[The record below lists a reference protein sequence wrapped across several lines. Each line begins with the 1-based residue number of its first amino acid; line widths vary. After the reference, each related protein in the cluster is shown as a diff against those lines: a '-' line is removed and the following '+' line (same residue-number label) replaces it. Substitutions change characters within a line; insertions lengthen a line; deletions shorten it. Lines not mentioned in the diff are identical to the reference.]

1 MNKLL
6 IIFLVLSKISA
17 NEISQSLVKNNNEN
31 SFITQYEYGKMLYKN
46 PRGISC
52 VKCHAKDAK
61 GKLIS
66 RFTHKT
72 RKNKYEC
79 IVRSTDITTV
89 SRVDFVR
96 KLDSSLKNKRIKFE
110 KYQVC
115 EKLIYGNTMP
125 KYFLTKNEMNS
136 IHYYITHIKKKN
148 E

>member
-1 MNKLL
+1 MKKLL
-6 IIFLVLSKISA
+6 IIFLVFSFINA
-17 NEISQSLVKNNNEN
+17 DEISQSLVQNDDEN

-66 RFTHKT
+66 KFTHKT
-72 RKNKYEC
+72 RKKSYDC
-79 IVRSTDITTV
+79 IVASNDITNI
-89 SRVDFVR
+89 SKEDFIR
-96 KLDSSLKNKRIKFE
+96 KLDSSAKKRKIKFQ
-110 KYQVC
+110 KNQVC

-136 IHYYITHIKKKN
+136 IYYYITHIKSN
-148 E
+148 DE

>member
-6 IIFLVLSKISA
+6 IIFLAFGIINA
-17 NEISQSLVKNNNEN
+17 NEISQSLVKNSNEN

-46 PRGISC
+46 PRGVSC
-52 VKCHAKDAK
+52 IKCHAKDAK

-66 RFTHKT
+66 SFTHVT
-72 RKNKYEC
+72 RKNKYDC
-79 IVRSTDITTV
+79 FVRSSDITNI
-89 SRVDFVR
+89 SREDFIQ
-96 KLDSSLKNKRIKFE
+96 KLDSSIKMKRVRFE

-115 EKLIYGNTMP
+115 KKLIYGHTMP

-136 IHYYITHIKKKN
+136 IYYYITHIEENN